1 MKKFASYFAIIACAL
16 FLFSACKATK
26 GCGLT
31 SDAKKIDQNTAQV
44 EIVAEV

>member
-1 MKKFASYFAIIACAL
+1 MKKFASYLIVISCAL

-31 SDAKKIDQNTAQV
+31 SDATKIEQTTAQS